1 PAEKCGLRLHA
12 RRAETIGRGIC
23 IGVERRI
30 VDRPTAARPESGAR
44 NLVRICLL
52 CDCIR
57 QIGHPTRVTRC
68 WTSRKA
74 RHSEIEASPKEVK
87 RTRFAEKT
95 STEMRKNFLRRK
107 DPPPKAIGIVGVIGR
122 VHGVLFEWNTV
133 SDFARRRTDGC
144 LNSKFAKRNHHV
156 FIELCDAHRLEHHLT
171 KLSFAEPDPKHMINE
186 IKINLEIAVAP
197 GYRRGR

>member
-1 PAEKCGLRLHA
+1 MAGSLAVIAPLRANGKPSGSVLDASWPAYLPQPALQRFSIPFCQARCRVVGALQKLHQSSIGVACGAHGVIGQKEFAEIPAEKCGLRLHA
-12 RRAETIGRGIC
+12 RRAESIGRGIC

-52 CDCIR
+52 CDGIR

-74 RHSEIEASPKEVK
+74 RHSEIEASPKEVN

-95 STEMRKNFLRRK
+95 STEMRKNFLRR
-107 DPPPKAIGIVGVIGR
+107 
-122 VHGVLFEWNTV
+122 
-133 SDFARRRTDGC
+133 
-144 LNSKFAKRNHHV
+144 
-156 FIELCDAHRLEHHLT
+156 
-171 KLSFAEPDPKHMINE
+171 
-186 IKINLEIAVAP
+186 
-197 GYRRGR
+197 